1 MTEPTPPINPA
12 AASAAASAALEAA
25 QTKFPNAPEVADNLV
40 PLPGGLIEGEHEYT
54 TAVVK
59 ELTGA
64 DEEAM
69 ARAAVGGN
77 SMHFLSTL
85 LECGTEKVG
94 DADPEHTKELLK
106 RLLVGDRDAI
116 LIGIRVATYGKELTV
131 PAFVCP
137 ECSQVSEVTFSDITT
152 DIETRKLDSP
162 LDAEFELEISK
173 DRTVT
178 MRLPNAG
185 DQAIVA
191 ENNKWTLPERNTRLI
206 QLCVQHIKDN
216 DTGRKQSMQGFP
228 SMALALSLRD
238 RRAILDAIAER
249 EPGPR
254 YNDIKITHD
263 CGKEV
268 SLALDLGDLFL
279 A

>member
-1 MTEPTPPINPA
+1 MTEPTPAINPVT
-12 AASAAASAALEAA
+12 ASAAAAVAFDNA
-25 QTKFPNAPEVADNLV
+25 QTKFPDAPEVADNLV
-40 PLPGGLIEGEHEYT
+40 ELPGGLIEGDHTYT

-69 ARAAVGGN
+69 ARAAIGGN
-77 SMHFLSTL
+77 SIHFLNTL
-85 LECGTEKVG
+85 LECGTAKIG
-94 DADPEHTKELLK
+94 DAEPEKTKELLK

-116 LIGIRVATYGKELTV
+116 LLGIRVATYGKELKV
-131 PAFVCP
+131 PGFLCP
-137 ECSQVSEVTFSDITT
+137 ECGQASDVEFSDITE
-152 DIETRKLDSP
+152 DIDTRKLDSP
-162 LDAEFELEISK
+162 LDANFELPISGG
-173 DRTVT
+173 RTVT

-185 DQAIVA
+185 DQAIIA
-191 ENNKWTLPERNTRLI
+191 ENSKWTQPERNTRLI
-206 QLCVQHIKDN
+206 QLCVQHIKD
-216 DTGRKQSMQGFP
+216 DVTGRTQSMQGFP
-228 SMALALSLRD
+228 SLAQAMSLRD
-238 RRAILDAIAER
+238 RRKILDAIAER

-268 SLALDLGDLFL
+268 SLVLDLGDLFL